1 MSPLQIQ
8 KAGGQLEE
16 AELAQTT
23 QAGLPSHR
31 EAGKHTHVLLSA
43 SLVGSGLRLRIRG
56 IPSHRT
62 RVQILGS
69 QKEEQRIIYD
79 SRC

>member
-1 MSPLQIQ
+1 MSD
-8 KAGGQLEE
+8 AHVSDGQSL
-16 AELAQTT
+16 
-23 QAGLPSHR
+23 GHVPLPSHR

-56 IPSHRT
+56 IPSHRK